1 MPGGPISFELKRDT
15 YELESHSNHSVRQRR
30 LLAYSRGSQSSP
42 VVHLVTIS
50 FCHLSHYRL
59 RLIALSTC
67 SSEFFIYQYSIKFSG
82 NDPGTALSQFFTGL
96 MKLLLA
102 SLIAGALMNLFGLS
116 AEKILA
122 SIGLTPLEAWEHI
135 ARFIA
140 WAIPNVMLG
149 AVVILPVWFF
159 AFLFLPPRSY
169 DE

>member
-1 MPGGPISFELKRDT
+1 M
-15 YELESHSNHSVRQRR
+15 
-30 LLAYSRGSQSSP
+30 
-42 VVHLVTIS
+42 
-50 FCHLSHYRL
+50 
-59 RLIALSTC
+59 
-67 SSEFFIYQYSIKFSG
+67 
-82 NDPGTALSQFFTGL
+82 SQFFTDL

-102 SLIAGALMNLFGLS
+102 SLIAGVLMNLFGLS

-122 SIGLTPLEAWEHI
+122 SVGLTPLEAWEHI

>member
-1 MPGGPISFELKRDT
+1 M
-15 YELESHSNHSVRQRR
+15 
-30 LLAYSRGSQSSP
+30 
-42 VVHLVTIS
+42 
-50 FCHLSHYRL
+50 
-59 RLIALSTC
+59 
-67 SSEFFIYQYSIKFSG
+67 
-82 NDPGTALSQFFTGL
+82 SQFFTGL

-102 SLIAGALMNLFGLS
+102 SLIAGVLMNLFGLS

-122 SIGLTPLEAWEHI
+122 SVGLTPLEAWEHI